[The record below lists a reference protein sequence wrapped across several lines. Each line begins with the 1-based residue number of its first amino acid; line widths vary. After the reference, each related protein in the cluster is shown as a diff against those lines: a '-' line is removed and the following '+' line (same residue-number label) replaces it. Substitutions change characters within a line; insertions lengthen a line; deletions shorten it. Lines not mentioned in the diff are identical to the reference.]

1 MFAIYLLIKTK
12 NKMEN
17 QEKQMTGEESLA
29 LIQSMIDKAQNKIAE
44 DGFEF
49 LLWGVLVILAS
60 IMNYA
65 LLKMGYDDK
74 AGLVWLIMPVIGVPI
89 SIIYNRRKAATELV
103 RTYIERAVGNI
114 WMAYGVTL
122 FFIIFYCVKMELSPI
137 PFILL
142 VTGMATFNTG
152 LTIQF
157 KPLTIGGISFWAFG
171 IISFFVIDANVLLLN
186 ALAIFTGYIIP
197 GMLLRRQHKL
207 AQHV

>member
-1 MFAIYLLIKTK
+1 
-12 NKMEN
+12 MEN

-49 LLWGVLVILAS
+49 LLWGVLVIVAS
-60 IMNYA
+60 IMNYV

-74 AGLVWLIMPVIGVPI
+74 AGLAWLIMPVIGVPI

-186 ALAIFTGYIIP
+186 ALAIFAGYIIP